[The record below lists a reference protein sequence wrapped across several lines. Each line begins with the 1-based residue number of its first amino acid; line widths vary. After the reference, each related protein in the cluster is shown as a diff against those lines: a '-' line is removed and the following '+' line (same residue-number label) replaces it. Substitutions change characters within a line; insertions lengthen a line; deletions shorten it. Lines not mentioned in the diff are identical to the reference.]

1 MLELPIESPKRYK
14 QHQRARGLVR
24 SLYNKGYK
32 SKCII
37 QEDVEK
43 KRVYFSECVKVIVGP
58 EGDGFVIKVNRDNY
72 QVIPNYQYFES
83 IDDSERIEII
93 STDFNGLLNMIR
105 TILNGRKYN
114 KRAIRH

>member
-1 MLELPIESPKRYK
+1 MLELPIESPKRHK
-14 QHQRARGLVR
+14 QHQRARGLVK

-37 QEDVEK
+37 QEDTEK
-43 KRVYFSECVKVIVGP
+43 KRVYFSECVKVIIGP

-72 QVIPNYQYFES
+72 QVIPNHRYFES
-83 IDDSERIEII
+83 LDDTEKIEII
-93 STDFNGLLNMIR
+93 NTDFDGLLDVIR

-114 KRAIRH
+114 KRAICH